1 MMCEGLCTL
10 AALLLL
16 HPKFRREM
24 TYTAILAGGGQTYYH
39 RHKVD
44 IQPAWFE
51 PVPKL
56 KFLTPSATSQ
66 LDTSYLCSRL
76 WQTSSILACEM
87 PSHTQWA
94 FFCLIDM
101 ELLHVSLQWGGDL
114 KCPSSLAVKND
125 FFFMFP
131 QFFVVSRCRMM
142 YVPSFTPEGYFHIH
156 CWKCWFSLCLLKI
169 RF

>member
-87 PSHTQWA
+87 PSHTQT
-94 FFCLIDM
+94 
-101 ELLHVSLQWGGDL
+101 DL

-156 CWKCWFSLCLLKI
+156 SWKCWFSLCLLKI